1 MLNRWAEA
9 IFRQFPVRIL
19 STRFLVPFLHFP
31 AHIFG
36 YSFVSTCHKDIAY
49 FFVVRFIS
57 FRLDALQSSSCH
69 ITCAFFEEC
78 FFMSCSCFQRAG
90 RGSLKFIRCASRPP
104 LLLLLLLHLLVLQ
117 LLNRKL
123 QTERARPDFNC
134 EGHISMGIVG
144 PQPQTQDLSGHCRTS
159 TASCRQSGPGRIST
173 AKAFQWALSDLNHG
187 HRISVGSS
195 QSIGH
200 RCHPCCIN
208 DSAVSSWVD

>member
-1 MLNRWAEA
+1 MLTTKPIPFLAFA
-9 IFRQFPVRIL
+9 QFP
-19 STRFLVPFLHFP
+19 
-31 AHIFG
+31 
-36 YSFVSTCHKDIAY
+36 VSTCHKDIAY
-49 FFVVRFIS
+49 LFVVRFIS

-69 ITCAFFEEC
+69 ITRAFFEEC

-104 LLLLLLLHLLVLQ
+104 LLLLLLHFLVLQ

-173 AKAFQWALSDLNHG
+173 AKAIFQWALSDLNHG

-195 QSIGH
+195 
-200 RCHPCCIN
+200 
-208 DSAVSSWVD
+208 